1 MIEAHDKGELK
12 MAKSSKKK
20 KAQEEQV
27 STGVIDSAREIWL
40 AGLGAFAK
48 AEEEGG
54 KFFESLVEEGE
65 KVESKGRKVAE
76 DAVKEMKFKVAE
88 AKNRANDTWDKIEQV
103 FQDRVARALN
113 SLGVPRYDDIQD
125 LSNRVEALTAKVREL
140 TNRRAQKEG
149 PAEAEKNQE

>member
-1 MIEAHDKGELK
+1 MP
-12 MAKSSKKK
+12 KSSKKK
-20 KAQEEQV
+20 KVQEEQMI
-27 STGVIDSAREIWL
+27 TGVIDSAREIWL

-48 AEEEGG
+48 AEEEGS

-65 KVESKGRKVAE
+65 KVESRGIKVAE

-88 AKNRANDTWDKIEQV
+88 AKNKANDTWDKIEQV

-113 SLGVPRYDDIQD
+113 SLGVPTYDDIKD

-140 TNRRAQKEG
+140 TNKRAQKEG
-149 PAEAEKNQE
+149 LAEAEKNQE

>member
-1 MIEAHDKGELK
+1 

-20 KAQEEQV
+20 KVQEEQMI
-27 STGVIDSAREIWL
+27 TGVIDSAREIWL

-48 AEEEGG
+48 AEEEGS

-65 KVESKGRKVAE
+65 KVESRGIKVAE
-76 DAVKEMKFKVAE
+76 DAVKEVKFKVAE
-88 AKNRANDTWDKIEQV
+88 AKNKANDTWDKIEQV

-113 SLGVPRYDDIQD
+113 SLGVPTYDDIKD

-140 TNRRAQKEG
+140 INKRAQKEG
-149 PAEAEKNQE
+149 LAEAEKNQE

>member
-1 MIEAHDKGELK
+1 

-20 KAQEEQV
+20 KVQEEQMI
-27 STGVIDSAREIWL
+27 TGVIDSAREIWL

-48 AEEEGG
+48 AEEEGS

-65 KVESKGRKVAE
+65 KVESRGIKVAE

-88 AKNRANDTWDKIEQV
+88 AKNKANDTWDKIEQV

-113 SLGVPRYDDIQD
+113 SLGVPTYDDIKD

-140 TNRRAQKEG
+140 TNKRAQKEG
-149 PAEAEKNQE
+149 LAEAEKNQE

>member
-1 MIEAHDKGELK
+1 

-20 KAQEEQV
+20 KVQEEQMI
-27 STGVIDSAREIWL
+27 TGVIDSAREIWL

-48 AEEEGG
+48 AEEEGS

-65 KVESKGRKVAE
+65 KVESRGIKVAE

-88 AKNRANDTWDKIEQV
+88 AKNKANDTWDKIEQV

-113 SLGVPRYDDIQD
+113 SLGVPTYDDIKD

-140 TNRRAQKEG
+140 INKRAQKEG
-149 PAEAEKNQE
+149 LAEAEKNQE